1 MDGGEGMRDFLKRYK
16 IKIETIEPVFIGSG
30 KTINK
35 KEYIRKGKKAYIF
48 DPAKMYKGLVA
59 LNKGDAYLN
68 YVLERDIKADLN
80 RWLQEQKVKQDIY
93 KDWTV
98 YEVDGGDIRFDK
110 NPNKEIQTFVKDAYG
125 KPYIPGSSI
134 KGMLRTILLAYEISI
149 NEKKLNSVKNEIA
162 DNINNRKAGSG
173 RSFLKNETRKLEAE
187 VFNKL
192 ERPDQKTADAVND
205 IMSQIRISDSK
216 PLNAEDLVLCQ
227 KVDLN
232 ESGKEAR
239 MPMLRECI
247 KSGIIAEFELTIDTS
262 LGEGKYITAE
272 RIVAAVNRF
281 SGMYHRVFRSKFP
294 GLSQELEKGTVYL
307 GGGAGFVSKTEVYPL
322 FGEGEGVKATSNVL
336 KKFYIGH
343 KHDSDIRRGV
353 SPHIC
358 KMTYYGGSLCE
369 MGQCKLTILKLK

>member
-1 MDGGEGMRDFLKRYK
+1 MDGGEGVRDFLKRYR
-16 IKIETIEPVFIGSG
+16 IRLETKAPVFIGSG

-48 DPAKMYKGLVA
+48 DPAKMYKGLSA
-59 LNKGDAYLN
+59 LNKSDAYIG
-68 YVLERDIKADLN
+68 YMLEKNVKADLN

-93 KDWTV
+93 KDWTA
-98 YEVDGGDIRFDK
+98 YEIDGGDISFDK
-110 NPNKEIQTFVKDAYG
+110 NPNKEIHTFIKDAYG

-134 KGMLRTILLAYEISI
+134 KGMLRTILLAYEISV
-149 NEKKLNSVKNEIA
+149 NEKKLSSVKNEIA
-162 DNINNRKAGSG
+162 GSINNSRAGSG
-173 RSFLKNETRKLEAE
+173 RSFLKSETARLEAE

-232 ESGKEAR
+232 ESGRETR

-247 KSGIIAEFELTIDTS
+247 KPGITAEFELTIDTS

-272 RIVAAVNRF
+272 QIVTAVNRF
-281 SGMYHRVFRSKFP
+281 SGMYNRVFRSKFP
-294 GLSQELEKGTVYL
+294 DMSSELEKGTVYL

-322 FGEGEGVKATSNVL
+322 FGEIEGVKAASNVL

-343 KHDSDIRRGV
+343 KHDLDIRRGV

-358 KMTYYGGSLCE
+358 KMTYYDGQLYE
-369 MGQCKLTILKLK
+369 MGKCKLTVPK